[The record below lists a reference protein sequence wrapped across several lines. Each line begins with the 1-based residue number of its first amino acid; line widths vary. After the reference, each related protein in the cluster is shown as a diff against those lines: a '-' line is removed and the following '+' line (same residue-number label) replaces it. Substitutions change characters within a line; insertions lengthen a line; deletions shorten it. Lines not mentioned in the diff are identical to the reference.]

1 MVTIP
6 IPICL
11 NLYWFYL
18 ILRKARSV
26 LEFLLAFSIA
36 AKRVAE
42 TAAAVPAA
50 AVPAVATL
58 GLQYVTKLIEI

>member
-36 AKRVAE
+36 AKRVAV
-42 TAAAVPAA
+42 TAA